1 MKKVFLLLLASL
13 LFGLSVNSQTL
24 HAIIFANTKSP
35 GDPNN
40 PRDRGIGPSVTV
52 DFERMGIEMTS
63 IAKFINYN
71 LKKYYYYDTPDRFSR
86 NNLIN
91 VLNSLSCGKD
101 DIVFFYYSGHGGRYE
116 NENSDYPEMILKVPY
131 GAVSSNQLYPLY
143 DVYKKIMSKSP
154 RLTIVFGDLC
164 NSTWEGA
171 YKDYSSNRSAS
182 VKSTSVCDI
191 YKNLFL
197 NVKGGL
203 IAASSKPGHTSGCA
217 FYTDGADA
225 GGVFTASFLHCL
237 GSFVSQ
243 GQNVSWDILL
253 ENTKSMAQRISQ
265 PDNKGEKQ
273 VPIYSTKDL
282 KKCEPPTTS
291 STSQSTQT
299 TSNDAQTTAQDNL
312 ADALT
317 AIGSDRNPQ
326 KERINNISPT
336 LSKYFANSQARVQ
349 VVGRDSKTIVNTTMA
364 GNYLNYLSI
373 STKMEQVMVV
383 EEKKDANGKIIY
395 LKVHEMHRE

>member
-1 MKKVFLLLLASL
+1 MKRVFLLLLTSL
-13 LFGLSVNSQTL
+13 LFELPISSQTL

-35 GDPNN
+35 GNPND

-63 IAKFINYN
+63 IASFINYN

-86 NNLIN
+86 SSLLN
-91 VLNSLSCGKD
+91 VLNNLSCGKD

-116 NENSDYPEMILKVPY
+116 NEESNYPEMILKVPY
-131 GAVSSNQLYPLY
+131 GAASTNELYPLY
-143 DVYKKIMSKSP
+143 DVYKKIRSKSP

-171 YKDYSSNRSAS
+171 YKNNNSNRSAS

-217 FYTDGADA
+217 YYEDGSDA

-243 GQNVSWDILL
+243 GKNVNWNILL
-253 ENTKSMAQRISQ
+253 ENTKSFAQKIS
-265 PDNKGEKQ
+265 PLDNKGERQ
-273 VPIYSTKDL
+273 IPIYSTNDL
-282 KKCEPPTTS
+282 VKAEPPINS
-291 STSQSTQT
+291 PSQNTQT
-299 TSNDAQTTAQDNL
+299 TSNDTQTAAQDNL

-317 AIGSDRNPQ
+317 SIGNDKNAHN
-326 KERINNISPT
+326 ERIRNISPT
-336 LSKYFANSQARVQ
+336 LSKYFASAQARVQ

-364 GNYLNYLSI
+364 SNYLNYLSI
-373 STKMEQVMVV
+373 ATKMEQVMVI
-383 EEKKDANGKIIY
+383 EEKKDANGKITY